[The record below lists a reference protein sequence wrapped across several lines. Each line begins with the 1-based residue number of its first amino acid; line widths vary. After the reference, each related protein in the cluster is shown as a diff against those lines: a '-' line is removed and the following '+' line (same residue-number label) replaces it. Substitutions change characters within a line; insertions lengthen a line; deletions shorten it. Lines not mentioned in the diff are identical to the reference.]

1 MNLKSFFNP
10 QSIAIVG
17 ASRQKGKVGYEIL
30 TNLIAAGYKGKI
42 FPINPNADIIEGLK
56 CYPDLESIGR
66 IPELVIIVVPA
77 KFVPDVMQ
85 QCAKVKAK
93 SVIIITAGFKE
104 VGKEGKLLEEQII
117 QIAKQA
123 GIRVIGPNCLG
134 VIAPVNKL
142 NASFG
147 GDLPAEGVIGYV
159 SQSGALLAAILD
171 MANAQGIGFSK
182 LISIGNKA
190 DIDELDVIKALG
202 EDPDTKVIAGYLE
215 SITSGNEF
223 VRQAERISHDKPILL
238 IKSGISAAGARA
250 ASSHTGSL
258 AGGEAAYESAFARAG
273 IIRCSSIK
281 RQFDYAQAM
290 AFQPL
295 PAGASIAVVTNAG
308 GPGIMAADAI
318 EANDLTFAKL
328 TDETIKQLSANLPPA
343 SNLYN
348 PIDILGDALADR
360 YKLALDIVYEDPNVD
375 IILVLLTPQAM
386 TEPTESARAIVK
398 IAHKNQGKPVLACFL
413 GAKKVEEGL
422 KILRDGKIPC
432 YDSLDRAVAT
442 IKVMTDY
449 VRWRNR
455 PKRVVKLF
463 PVNRR
468 KVENIIE
475 RHLRRGDLPARSPS
489 DGSAFSAEVATKAGL
504 WRADVSAKAGRELGE
519 TDSKDI
525 LQAYGFKTPEGS
537 VANTPEQAVNIA
549 EQIGFPV
556 VLKIWSSE
564 IVHKSDVGGVKLG
577 LNSAEAVRDAFALMM
592 YRIPKKQPDANIL
605 GVLVEKMYKLGKEV
619 ILGMNRDPHFGPLM
633 MFGMGGIMVEVLKDV
648 SFYLAPLT
656 AEEAKEMLI
665 STKTYQI
672 LKGVRGQEG
681 VDIDAIAEG
690 LQRLSQLVTEFPQ
703 IQEMDINPYM
713 VGPPGTTPI
722 AVDARMSVKQG

>member
-1 MNLKSFFNP
+1 MNLESFFNP
-10 QSIAIVG
+10 QSVAIVG

-30 TNLIAAGYKGKI
+30 TNMIAADYKGKI
-42 FPINPNADIIEGLK
+42 FPINPNTDSIEGLK
-56 CYPDLESIGR
+56 CYPDLASIGQV
-66 IPELVIIVVPA
+66 PELVIIIVPA
-77 KFVPDVMQ
+77 KIVPVVMQ
-85 QCAKVKAK
+85 QCAKAKVK

-123 GIRVIGPNCLG
+123 NIRIIGPNCLG
-134 VIAPVNKL
+134 VIAPANKL
-142 NASFG
+142 NASFAG
-147 GDLPAEGVIGYV
+147 VLPAEGVIGYV

-171 MANAQGIGFSK
+171 MANANDIGFSK
-182 LISIGNKA
+182 LVSIGNKA

-202 EDPDTKVIAGYLE
+202 EDQDTKVIAGYLE
-215 SITSGNEF
+215 SITNGNEF
-223 VRQAERISHDKPILL
+223 VRQAERISHNTPILL
-238 IKSGISAAGARA
+238 IKSGASEAGAKA

-258 AGGEAAYESAFARAG
+258 AGGEVAYESAFARAG
-273 IIRCSSIK
+273 IIRCNSIK
-281 RQFDYAQAM
+281 QQFDFAQAL

-295 PAGASIAVVTNAG
+295 PAGPSVAVITNAG
-308 GPGIMAADAI
+308 GPGIMAADAV
-318 EANDLTFAKL
+318 EAKGLTFAKL
-328 TDETIKQLSANLPPA
+328 SEETVNKLSANLPPA

-360 YKLALDIVYEDPNVD
+360 YEFALDVVIKDPNVD
-375 IILVLLTPQAM
+375 TVLILLTPQAM
-386 TEPTESARAIVK
+386 TEAAATAKAIVK
-398 IAHKNQGKPVLACFL
+398 ITHQYSAKPALACFL
-413 GAKKVEEGL
+413 GAEKVEEGIR
-422 KILRDGKIPC
+422 ILRDGKIPC
-432 YDSLDRAVAT
+432 YDSPESAVAT
-442 IKVMTDY
+442 IKAMADY
-449 VRWRNR
+449 VRWHNR

-475 RHLRRGDLPARSPS
+475 RHLRRGDQ
-489 DGSAFSAEVATKAGL
+489 EI
-504 WRADVSAKAGRELGE
+504 GE
-519 TDSKDI
+519 TDSKAI

-537 VANTPEQAVNIA
+537 IANTPDQAANIA
-549 EQIGFPV
+549 EQLGYPV

-577 LNSAEAVRDAFALMM
+577 LNSAEQVRDAFDLMM

-619 ILGMNRDPHFGPLM
+619 ILGMNRDPHFGSLM
-633 MFGMGGIMVEVLKDV
+633 MFGMGGIMVEVMKDV

-656 AEEAKEMLI
+656 AEEAKQMLI

-703 IQEMDINPYM
+703 IQELDINPYM

-722 AVDARMSVKQG
+722 AVDARMSVK